1 MGIDVLKGAKAA
13 GAATGLSAREIFYL
27 VERSHIP
34 ARRVG
39 RSLFFSRRALLAALG
54 AHHAS
59 GPLTDNRSLEA
70 PIGEIIA

>member
-1 MGIDVLKGAKAA
+1 MDIDVLKGAKAA

-27 VERSHIP
+27 VECGHIP

-54 AHHAS
+54 AHQAS
-59 GPLTDNRSLEA
+59 GPLTDNLGVEA
-70 PIGEIIA
+70 PAGEMIA